1 MPGRRAPAA
10 GSARATPRWKRIL
23 LKVSGEA
30 FGDGAGRGLDG
41 ANLSLLADEIVA
53 AHRLGIEV
61 AVVNGG
67 GNILRGAEARLDG
80 VTRATADTMG
90 MLATVVNALA
100 LQDVIESK
108 GVATRV
114 LSAIEMRTVAEPYIR
129 RRAMR
134 HMEKGR
140 IVILA
145 GGSGHPYFST
155 DTTAALRGLEV
166 GAEVLLKGTKV
177 DGVYDKDPK
186 RAGDAKRFERISFE
200 EVYAKRLKV
209 MDRTAIT
216 MCQENRLPIVV
227 FDMGVT
233 GNLVRLL
240 GGEDVGTLVGFEAE
254 G

>member
-1 MPGRRAPAA
+1 MPRGGAKTPVA
-10 GSARATPRWKRIL
+10 PRWKRIL

-30 FGDGAGRGLDG
+30 FGDATGRTLDS
-41 ANLSLLADEIVA
+41 ASLAELAREIVA
-53 AHRLGIEV
+53 AHALGVEI

-67 GNILRGAEARLDG
+67 GNILRGATAKLDG

-100 LQDVIESK
+100 LQDVIEAQ

-114 LSAIEMRTVAEPYIR
+114 CSAIEMKSVAEPYIR

-134 HMEKGR
+134 HLEKGR

-145 GGSGHPYFST
+145 GGSGHPYFTT
-155 DTTAALRGLEV
+155 DTTAALRGMEI
-166 GAEVLLKGTKV
+166 GAQVLLKGTKV

-186 RAGDAKRFERISFE
+186 RSSDAVRFQHISFE
-200 EVYAKRLKV
+200 DVYAKRLKV

-216 MCQENRLPIVV
+216 LCEEYDLPIVV
-227 FDMGVT
+227 FDMGVKR
-233 GNLVRLL
+233 NLVRLL
-240 GGEDVGTLVGFEAE
+240 EGEDVGTLVGFEAE
-254 G
+254 GHR

>member
-1 MPGRRAPAA
+1 MPRRGDPAPVA
-10 GSARATPRWKRIL
+10 PRWKRIL

-30 FGDGAGRGLDG
+30 FGDSSGRGLASSG
-41 ANLSLLADEIVA
+41 LVVLAREITA
-53 AHRLGIEV
+53 AHALGVEI

-67 GNILRGAEARLDG
+67 GNILRGAEANLDG

-100 LQDVIESK
+100 LQDVIESQ

-114 LSAIEMRTVAEPYIR
+114 CSAIEMKSVAEPYIR

-134 HMEKGR
+134 HLEKGR

-155 DTTAALRGLEV
+155 DTTAALRGTEI
-166 GAEVLLKGTKV
+166 GAQVLLKGTKV

-186 RAGDAKRFERISFE
+186 RSSDAVRFKHISFE
-200 EVYAKRLKV
+200 DVYAKRLKV

-216 MCQENRLPIVV
+216 LCQENQLPIVV
-227 FDMGVT
+227 FDMGVA

-240 GGEDVGTLVGFEAE
+240 KGEDVGTLVGFEAE
-254 G
+254 GHR

>member
-1 MPGRRAPAA
+1 MPQRAEKA
-10 GSARATPRWKRIL
+10 PRWKRVL

-30 FGDGAGRGLDG
+30 FGDASGRALDG
-41 ANLSLLADEIVA
+41 AHLAELAAEIAA
-53 AHRLGIEV
+53 AHALGVEV

-67 GNILRGAEARLDG
+67 GNILRGAEAKLDG

-100 LQDVIESK
+100 LQDVIEK
-108 GVATRV
+108 LGVATRV
-114 LSAIEMRTVAEPYIR
+114 CSAIEMQKVAEPYIR

-134 HMEKGR
+134 HLEKR
-140 IVILA
+140 RVVILA

-155 DTTAALRGLEV
+155 DTTAALRGLEI

-186 RAGDAKRFERISFE
+186 RASDAKRFERISFE
-200 EVYAKRLKV
+200 DVYSRRLKV

-227 FDMGVT
+227 FDMGVK

-240 GGEDVGTLVGFEAE
+240 KGADLGTLVGFDAEEAR
-254 G
+254 

>member
-1 MPGRRAPAA
+1 MPGRRAPAP
-10 GSARATPRWKRIL
+10 SAPRWKRIL

-30 FGDGAGRGLDG
+30 FGDGGGRGLDG
-41 ANLSLLADEIVA
+41 ANLALLADEIVA

-67 GNILRGAEARLDG
+67 GNILRGAEAKLDG

-240 GGEDVGTLVGFEAE
+240 GGEDVGTLVGFDAE
-254 G
+254 D